1 METITPTTII
11 IFSKNTPG
19 ILFRISN
26 LLLRRKI
33 NIESLTVS
41 EIKNEGVSRFTIV
54 INEPETTAQKIAKQF
69 RKIIDV
75 LGVTIATDEALIT
88 TEIALFKVG
97 FTSAEEA
104 KEIKNIAFQF
114 DAHVVQENGNKLT
127 LEKAGSEKDIF
138 SLYQSL
144 STHDVKEF
152 VRSGRIA
159 VAKEDQTP
167 TVQNS
172 MKDHAQ
178 SINAIDV
185 SAIKKVELLARSK
198 KGVVSLAQGIPS
210 FFTPDYIKN
219 AAKEAMDQNLTDK
232 YTPGYGIEALRIAIA
247 TKVKRDNDI
256 VVNPSQVIVTH
267 GGLEALMA
275 VFLSLLDVR
284 DEIIVLTPD
293 YASHIT
299 QISIATHGRMPI
311 SVPLKESEKG
321 WTIDSALL
329 EASITPHTKA
339 ILICNPSNP
348 TGKVYTKKEL
358 TYLAELAVKHNLYI
372 ISDEMYEY
380 FTYDRRTHISIGSF
394 KEVQDRVI
402 SVFGV
407 SKSYSMTGWRIGYIT
422 ASQPLID
429 TIFKVHDSL
438 VTCPTAVSQYAAL
451 AAIEGDNSIV
461 TTYRKAYEKR
471 RAMVIEKLSQT
482 DRLFFTP
489 PEGAYY
495 SFPKILAKIDDQ
507 KLVMDLINKA
517 KVAVVPGSAFGKG
530 GEGHIRISFGTD
542 EKNLEEGLDRFVN
555 YINKKI

>member
-1 METITPTTII
+1 METIQPTTII
-11 IFSKNTPG
+11 IFSQNTPG

-41 EIKNEGVSRFTIV
+41 EVKNEGVSRFTIV
-54 INEPETTAQKIAKQF
+54 INEPAITAQKIAKQF

-88 TEIALFKVG
+88 TEIALYKVG
-97 FTSAEEA
+97 FTNLDQA
-104 KEIKNIAFQF
+104 KEIKAIAFRF

-138 SLYQSL
+138 SLYQAL
-144 STHDVKEF
+144 SSHDIKEF

-159 VAKEDQTP
+159 VGKEDQTP
-167 TVQNS
+167 TTQNG
-172 MKDHAQ
+172 MKDHAR
-178 SINAIDV
+178 SINAINV
-185 SAIKKVELLARSK
+185 SAIKRVELLARSK

-210 FFTPDYIKN
+210 FFTPDYIKD
-219 AAKEAMDQNLTDK
+219 AAKLAMDQNLTDK
-232 YTPGYGIEALRIAIA
+232 YTPGYGIEPLRVAIA
-247 TKVKRDNDI
+247 EKVKRDNNI
-256 VVNPSQVIVTH
+256 TINPSQVIVTH

-284 DEIIVLTPD
+284 DEIIILTPD

-299 QISIATHGRMPI
+299 QVSIATHGRMPI
-311 SVPLKESEKG
+311 CVPLQETDKG
-321 WTIDSALL
+321 WTINSALL

-339 ILICNPSNP
+339 ILICTPSNP
-348 TGKVYTKKEL
+348 TGKVYTRQEL
-358 TYLAELAVKHNLYI
+358 SYLAKLAIKHNLYI

-380 FTYDRRTHISIGSF
+380 FTYDNRKHISIGSF
-394 KEVQDRVI
+394 PEVQDRVI
-402 SVFGV
+402 TVFGV
-407 SKSYSMTGWRIGYIT
+407 SKSYSMTGWRIGYVT

-451 AAIEGDNSIV
+451 AAIQGDNKII
-461 TTYRKAYEKR
+461 TTYKQAYEKR
-471 RAMVIEKLSQT
+471 RAMVIDALSQT
-482 DRLFFTP
+482 DRLSFTP

-495 SFPKILAKIDDQ
+495 SFPKILAPVDDQ
-507 KLVMDLINKA
+507 QLVMDLINKA